1 MPGLNQLKKFASDM
15 RNVGDEVK
23 IRAQRGEKPAVVSLP
38 EGISEADDS
47 EDFVLGLPEKTDA
60 APEESESAVDS
71 GEENK
76 DTDLGSPAQEND
88 AVPDLDSILNANAS
102 QSDDEPDLS
111 EFIDEPEKKEPEEI
125 PLEDLDLEAL
135 LKSAPEESAQTE
147 AEQENVPFDESFGEN
162 LSKPDKKSDDFEDM
176 QMPDLPEDMDFG
188 TEPAAS
194 KNDDDFAFNGE
205 AIDLN
210 ADLPEDIVEK
220 DGFSPLPA
228 ENSAQKEQ
236 NELKNAENLE
246 DTPDSSDFELDDK
259 IKDIENPLGFSEAQ
273 KADENFDENL
283 NGGLNSS
290 PNASPDTSPNASP
303 DTHPDASPNASLNDF
318 SLPDFDSF
326 SMESPENS
334 ASSENSDFLENSG
347 AQTTEEENNT
357 AAAEIL
363 KGLSGSVDAS
373 ADVPAEDF
381 SSSIEELGSD
391 ENIDFGA
398 GSASFPGG
406 DEFPET
412 SLPGIGK
419 NLPDDDFLLDDDFK
433 IPGFSDTQTA
443 AFDKR
448 GRPKVDNVDFSQ
460 AKNGRPKNTL
470 TEEEYAVFRKNLS
483 DYPLNLRLAIEDL
496 VVKNEFTDDAVF
508 EIIQKILNKAPA
520 RQIASQLE
528 KMLDISIDVPRDYE
542 RRSFAQYEAYKQS
555 FQYQLKNRIIPGT
568 IAGIVI
574 AFVVSLLFQAG
585 VLFVYKPIMA
595 KIIYKQGY
603 ALLQNNEYPQSESK
617 FIDAVQYKP
626 IKKWFFKYAEGYREH
641 KQFER
646 AAQMYKN
653 ILGVFKHDKNAGLD
667 WAEMELY
674 DRANYERSEE
684 IVRREILDWH
694 INDSDGILL
703 LGDVF
708 LEWGETDFAKYE
720 QARQTYSDLIQ
731 LYGATDLYMSRMLRY
746 FIRTDK
752 LKNVIELKNRF
763 YPREKSLEAKDWTEL
778 SGYLLDKLYGNLSR
792 SDEYLRAK
800 IEDVK
805 AMLDIAEKK
814 DSKNPL
820 AHYNLARYFI
830 RNSNFESARR
840 KLLASLDCF
849 DKLAVRTKKSVYSEI
864 DACRLL
870 GELYTDL
877 SQYIK
882 AQEAYT
888 RGIDLFQSE
897 NEKNGLEGDL
907 NTGILYADMG
917 DIEYFISGD
926 MDAALKNYEYSV
938 LNKNSTPTVNYRIG
952 VINYN
957 KQNYEN
963 ALTFFIK
970 ALEKKDADQNLL
982 LAAGNTL
989 ALRGD
994 NFAAQGYYNRLLSLL
1009 NEEKA
1014 HHALLFPQAKEE
1026 DSQLVE
1032 MILKTNNNL
1041 GVVLNKIARQT
1052 GNSQMNGKSFECF
1065 VESIRAWDALTRNQ
1079 ETMVRLGGSNL
1090 ALQNSKYISA
1100 SMAEFEPAIYT
1111 DIPRTL
1117 VGEKVLK

>member
-147 AEQENVPFDESFGEN
+147 AEQKDVPFDESFGEN
-162 LSKPDKKSDDFEDM
+162 LSEPDKKSDNFEKSDDFEDM

-236 NELKNAENLE
+236 NGLENVENLE
-246 DTPDSSDFELDDK
+246 NTPDSSDFELDDK
-259 IKDIENPLGFSEAQ
+259 IKDIENPLGLSESQ
-273 KADENFDENL
+273 KTDENFDENL
-283 NGGLNSS
+283 SDGLNSS
-290 PNASPDTSPNASP
+290 PDASPDN
-303 DTHPDASPNASLNDF
+303 SLNDF

-334 ASSENSDFLENSG
+334 ASPENSDFSENSG
-347 AQTTEEENNT
+347 AQTTEEENDT

-398 GSASFPGG
+398 GSSSFPGG

-448 GRPKVDNVDFSQ
+448 GRPKVDVVDFSQ

-585 VLFVYKPIMA
+585 VMFVYKPIMA

-752 LKNVIELKNRF
+752 LKNVIELKSRF

-830 RNSNFESARR
+830 RNSNFEFARR
-840 KLLASLDCF
+840 KLLTSLDCF
-849 DKLAVRTKKSVYSEI
+849 DKLSVRTKKSVYSEI

-926 MDAALKNYEYSV
+926 MDAALKNYEHSV

>member
-76 DTDLGSPAQEND
+76 DTDLGSQAQEND

-246 DTPDSSDFELDDK
+246 DMPDSSDFELDDK

-273 KADENFDENL
+273 KADENFDEKL
-283 NGGLNSS
+283 NGGLNS
-290 PNASPDTSPNASP
+290 SPNASP

-334 ASSENSDFLENSG
+334 ASSENSDFSENSG

-443 AFDKR
+443 AFDKL

-470 TEEEYAVFRKNLS
+470 TEEEYEVFRKNLS

-708 LEWGETDFAKYE
+708 
-720 QARQTYSDLIQ
+720 
-731 LYGATDLYMSRMLRY
+731 
-746 FIRTDK
+746 
-752 LKNVIELKNRF
+752 
-763 YPREKSLEAKDWTEL
+763 
-778 SGYLLDKLYGNLSR
+778 
-792 SDEYLRAK
+792 
-800 IEDVK
+800 
-805 AMLDIAEKK
+805 
-814 DSKNPL
+814 SKMP
-820 AHYNLARYFI
+820 
-830 RNSNFESARR
+830 
-840 KLLASLDCF
+840 
-849 DKLAVRTKKSVYSEI
+849 
-864 DACRLL
+864 
-870 GELYTDL
+870 
-877 SQYIK
+877 
-882 AQEAYT
+882 
-888 RGIDLFQSE
+888 
-897 NEKNGLEGDL
+897 
-907 NTGILYADMG
+907 
-917 DIEYFISGD
+917 IS
-926 MDAALKNYEYSV
+926 
-938 LNKNSTPTVNYRIG
+938 
-952 VINYN
+952 
-957 KQNYEN
+957 
-963 ALTFFIK
+963 
-970 ALEKKDADQNLL
+970 
-982 LAAGNTL
+982 
-989 ALRGD
+989 
-994 NFAAQGYYNRLLSLL
+994 
-1009 NEEKA
+1009 
-1014 HHALLFPQAKEE
+1014 
-1026 DSQLVE
+1026 
-1032 MILKTNNNL
+1032 
-1041 GVVLNKIARQT
+1041 
-1052 GNSQMNGKSFECF
+1052 
-1065 VESIRAWDALTRNQ
+1065 
-1079 ETMVRLGGSNL
+1079 
-1090 ALQNSKYISA
+1090 
-1100 SMAEFEPAIYT
+1100 
-1111 DIPRTL
+1111 
-1117 VGEKVLK
+1117 

>member
-47 EDFVLGLPEKTDA
+47 EDFVLGLPEKMDA

-76 DTDLGSPAQEND
+76 NTDLGSPAQEND

-135 LKSAPEESAQTE
+135 LKSAPEKSAQTE

-188 TEPAAS
+188 TEPVAS

-236 NELKNAENLE
+236 NELKNSENLE
-246 DTPDSSDFELDDK
+246 NTPDSSDFELDDK
-259 IKDIENPLGFSEAQ
+259 IKDIENPLGLSESQ
-273 KADENFDENL
+273 KPDENFDENL
-283 NGGLNSS
+283 NDGLNSS
-290 PNASPDTSPNASP
+290 PDTRPDASPDAN
-303 DTHPDASPNASLNDF
+303 PNASLNDF

-334 ASSENSDFLENSG
+334 ASSKNSDFSEDSG
-347 AQTTEEENNT
+347 AQTTEEENDT

-752 LKNVIELKNRF
+752 LKNVIELKSRF

-814 DSKNPL
+814 D
-820 AHYNLARYFI
+820 
-830 RNSNFESARR
+830 
-840 KLLASLDCF
+840 
-849 DKLAVRTKKSVYSEI
+849 
-864 DACRLL
+864 
-870 GELYTDL
+870 
-877 SQYIK
+877 
-882 AQEAYT
+882 
-888 RGIDLFQSE
+888 
-897 NEKNGLEGDL
+897 
-907 NTGILYADMG
+907 
-917 DIEYFISGD
+917 
-926 MDAALKNYEYSV
+926 
-938 LNKNSTPTVNYRIG
+938 
-952 VINYN
+952 
-957 KQNYEN
+957 
-963 ALTFFIK
+963 
-970 ALEKKDADQNLL
+970 
-982 LAAGNTL
+982 
-989 ALRGD
+989 
-994 NFAAQGYYNRLLSLL
+994 
-1009 NEEKA
+1009 
-1014 HHALLFPQAKEE
+1014 
-1026 DSQLVE
+1026 
-1032 MILKTNNNL
+1032 
-1041 GVVLNKIARQT
+1041 
-1052 GNSQMNGKSFECF
+1052 
-1065 VESIRAWDALTRNQ
+1065 
-1079 ETMVRLGGSNL
+1079 
-1090 ALQNSKYISA
+1090 
-1100 SMAEFEPAIYT
+1100 
-1111 DIPRTL
+1111 
-1117 VGEKVLK
+1117 

>member
-71 GEENK
+71 GEENNE
-76 DTDLGSPAQEND
+76 TDLGSPAQEND

-147 AEQENVPFDESFGEN
+147 TEQEDVPFDESFGEN

-290 PNASPDTSPNASP
+290 PNASPDT
-303 DTHPDASPNASLNDF
+303 HPDASPNASLNDF

-334 ASSENSDFLENSG
+334 ASSENSDFSENSG

-398 GSASFPGG
+398 GSSSFPGG

-443 AFDKR
+443 AFDKL

-752 LKNVIELKNRF
+752 LKNVIELKSRF

-805 AMLDIAEKK
+805 AMLDIAEKE

-820 AHYNLARYFI
+820 APYTLARYFI

-926 MDAALKNYEYSV
+926 MDAALKNYEHSV

>member
-15 RNVGDEVK
+15 QNVGDEVK
-23 IRAQRGEKPAVVSLP
+23 IRAQRGEKPAVVPFP
-38 EGISEADDS
+38 EGISEEDDS
-47 EDFVLGLPEKTDA
+47 EDFVLGLPEKTDDS
-60 APEESESAVDS
+60 PENSVSAVDS
-71 GEENK
+71 GEEKNEQ
-76 DTDLGSPAQEND
+76 DLSSQTQEND
-88 AVPDLDSILNANAS
+88 AVPDLDSLLDSNAS
-102 QSDDEPDLS
+102 HSGDEPDLS
-111 EFIDEPEKKEPEEI
+111 EFLDEPEKKEPEKKEPEEI

-147 AEQENVPFDESFGEN
+147 AEQENVPFDGLSGEN
-162 LSKPDKKSDDFEDM
+162 LSEPEKKSDNFEGM
-176 QMPDLPEDMDFG
+176 QMPDLPDDMDFG
-188 TEPAAS
+188 TENTAS

-220 DGFSPLPA
+220 DGFSPLPDIEDA
-228 ENSAQKEQ
+228 ENPE
-236 NELKNAENLE
+236 NAAN
-246 DTPDSSDFELDDK
+246 SSVFELDDK
-259 IKDIENPLGFSEAQ
+259 TKNIENPMGLSES
-273 KADENFDENL
+273 KKTDEKFDENL
-283 NGGLNSS
+283 NSDSNF
-290 PNASPDTSPNASP
+290 SPDTRP
-303 DTHPDASPNASLNDF
+303 DTRLNDF
-318 SLPDFDSF
+318 NLPDFDSF
-326 SMESPENS
+326 SMESPK
-334 ASSENSDFLENSG
+334 NSDFSEGSAGSENPVSSEGSG
-347 AQTTEEENNT
+347 SKTTEEENDT

-363 KGLSGSVDAS
+363 KGLSSPVDAS
-373 ADVPAEDF
+373 VDVPAEDF

-391 ENIDFGA
+391 GNIDFGT
-398 GSASFPGG
+398 GNASFSSG

-448 GRPKVDNVDFSQ
+448 GRPKVDVVDFSQ
-460 AKNGRPKNTL
+460 AKSGRPKNTL
-470 TEEEYAVFRKNLS
+470 TEEEYETFRKNLS
-483 DYPLNLRLAIEDL
+483 GYPLNLRLAIEDL

-555 FQYQLKNRIIPGT
+555 FQFQLKNRIIPGT

-574 AFVVSLLFQAG
+574 AFVVSLLFRAG

-595 KIIYKQGY
+595 NIIYKQGY

-617 FIDAVQYKP
+617 FVDAVQYKP
-626 IKKWFFKYAEGYREH
+626 VKKWFFKYAEGYREH

-667 WAEMELY
+667 WAKMELY

-708 LEWGETDFAKYE
+708 LEWGETDFSKYE

-752 LKNVIELKNRF
+752 LKNVIELKSRF

-778 SGYLLDKLYGNLSR
+778 SGYLLDKLYGKLSR

-840 KLLASLDCF
+840 KLLVALDCF
-849 DKLAVRTKKSVYSEI
+849 DKLSVRTKKSVYSEI

-888 RGIDLFQSE
+888 RGIDLFQRE

-1014 HHALLFPQAKEE
+1014 HHALLFPQAKE
-1026 DSQLVE
+1026 DDAQLVE
-1032 MILKTNNNL
+1032 MILKTTNNL

>member
-15 RNVGDEVK
+15 QNVGDEVK
-23 IRAQRGEKPAVVSLP
+23 IRAQRGEKPAVVPFP
-38 EGISEADDS
+38 EGISEEDDS
-47 EDFVLGLPEKTDA
+47 EDFVLGLPEKTDDS
-60 APEESESAVDS
+60 PENSVSAVDS
-71 GEENK
+71 GEEKNEQ
-76 DTDLGSPAQEND
+76 DLSSQTQEND
-88 AVPDLDSILNANAS
+88 AVPDLDSLLDSNAS
-102 QSDDEPDLS
+102 HSGDEPDLS
-111 EFIDEPEKKEPEEI
+111 EFLDEPEKKEPEKKEPEEI

-147 AEQENVPFDESFGEN
+147 AEQENVPFDGLSGEN
-162 LSKPDKKSDDFEDM
+162 LSEPEKKSDNFKGI
-176 QMPDLPEDMDFG
+176 QMPDLPDDMDFG
-188 TEPAAS
+188 TENTAS

-220 DGFSPLPA
+220 DGFSPLPDIEDA
-228 ENSAQKEQ
+228 ENPE
-236 NELKNAENLE
+236 NAAN
-246 DTPDSSDFELDDK
+246 SSEFELDDK
-259 IKDIENPLGFSEAQ
+259 TKNIENPMGLSES
-273 KADENFDENL
+273 KKTDEKFDENL
-283 NGGLNSS
+283 NSDSNFS
-290 PNASPDTSPNASP
+290 PDSSPDTR
-303 DTHPDASPNASLNDF
+303 LNDF
-318 SLPDFDSF
+318 NLPDFDSF
-326 SMESPENS
+326 SMESPK
-334 ASSENSDFLENSG
+334 NSDFSEGSAGSENPVSSEGSG
-347 AQTTEEENNT
+347 SKTTEEENDT

-363 KGLSGSVDAS
+363 KGLSSPVDAS
-373 ADVPAEDF
+373 VDVPAEDF

-391 ENIDFGA
+391 GNIDFGT
-398 GSASFPGG
+398 GNASFSSG

-448 GRPKVDNVDFSQ
+448 GRPKVDVVDFSQ
-460 AKNGRPKNTL
+460 AKSGRPKNTL
-470 TEEEYAVFRKNLS
+470 TEEEYETFRKNLS
-483 DYPLNLRLAIEDL
+483 GYPLNLRLAIEDL

-555 FQYQLKNRIIPGT
+555 FQFQLKNRIIPGT

-574 AFVVSLLFQAG
+574 AFVVSLLFRAG

-595 KIIYKQGY
+595 NIIYKQGY

-617 FIDAVQYKP
+617 FVDAVQYKP
-626 IKKWFFKYAEGYREH
+626 VKKWFFKYAEGYREH

-667 WAEMELY
+667 WAKMELY

-708 LEWGETDFAKYE
+708 LEWGETDFSKYE

-752 LKNVIELKNRF
+752 LKNVIELKSRF

-778 SGYLLDKLYGNLSR
+778 SGYLLDKLYGKLSR

-840 KLLASLDCF
+840 KLLVALDCF
-849 DKLAVRTKKSVYSEI
+849 DKLSVRTKKSVYSEI

-888 RGIDLFQSE
+888 RGIDLFQRE

-1014 HHALLFPQAKEE
+1014 HHALLFPQAKE
-1026 DSQLVE
+1026 DDAQLVE
-1032 MILKTNNNL
+1032 MILKTTNNL

>member
-15 RNVGDEVK
+15 QNVGDEVK

-47 EDFVLGLPEKTDA
+47 EDFVLGLPEKMDA

-71 GEENK
+71 GEENNEQS
-76 DTDLGSPAQEND
+76 LSSPTQEND
-88 AVPDLDSILNANAS
+88 AAPDLDSLLNANAS

-111 EFIDEPEKKEPEEI
+111 EFLDEPEKKEPEEI

-135 LKSAPEESAQTE
+135 LKSAPEESVQSE
-147 AEQENVPFDESFGEN
+147 AEQENVPFDEPASEN
-162 LSKPDKKSDDFEDM
+162 LSEPDKNSDNFDSFEDR
-176 QMPDLPEDMDFG
+176 QMLNLPDDMDFG
-188 TEPAAS
+188 TDPDSS

-228 ENSAQKEQ
+228 GNSAQKEQ
-236 NELKNAENLE
+236 NGLENAENLE
-246 DTPDSSDFELDDK
+246 NTPDSSDFELDDK
-259 IKDIENPLGFSEAQ
+259 IKDIENPLGLSESQ
-273 KADENFDENL
+273 KTDKNFDENL
-283 NGGLNSS
+283 NGGLN
-290 PNASPDTSPNASP
+290 ASPD
-303 DTHPDASPNASLNDF
+303 DF

-334 ASSENSDFLENSG
+334 DFSENSASLESSST
-347 AQTTEEENNT
+347 QTTEEENDT

-391 ENIDFGA
+391 GNIDFGA
-398 GSASFPGG
+398 GSVSFSGG

-448 GRPKVDNVDFSQ
+448 GHPKVDVVDFSQ

-470 TEEEYAVFRKNLS
+470 TEEEYEVFRKNLS

-595 KIIYKQGY
+595 NIIYKQGY

-626 IKKWFFKYAEGYREH
+626 VKKWFFKYAEGYREH

-752 LKNVIELKNRF
+752 LKNVIELKSRF
-763 YPREKSLEAKDWTEL
+763 YPREKSLEARDWTEL

-849 DKLAVRTKKSVYSEI
+849 DKLSIRTKKSVYSEI

-870 GELYTDL
+870 GELYTNL

-882 AQEAYT
+882 AQESYT
-888 RGIDLFQSE
+888 RGIDLFQNE

-926 MDAALKNYEYSV
+926 MDAALKNYEHSV

-994 NFAAQGYYNRLLSLL
+994 NFAAQGYYNRLLTLL

-1026 DSQLVE
+1026 DAQLVE

>member
-15 RNVGDEVK
+15 QNVGDEVK

-47 EDFVLGLPEKTDA
+47 EDFVLGLPEKMDA

-71 GEENK
+71 GEENNEQS
-76 DTDLGSPAQEND
+76 LSSPTQENE
-88 AVPDLDSILNANAS
+88 AAPDLDSLLNANAS

-111 EFIDEPEKKEPEEI
+111 EFLDEPEKKEPEEI

-135 LKSAPEESAQTE
+135 LKSAPEESVQSE
-147 AEQENVPFDESFGEN
+147 AEQENVPFDEPASEN
-162 LSKPDKKSDDFEDM
+162 LSEPDKNSDNFDSFEDR
-176 QMPDLPEDMDFG
+176 QMLNLPDDMDFG
-188 TEPAAS
+188 TDPDSS

-228 ENSAQKEQ
+228 GDSAQKKQ
-236 NELKNAENLE
+236 NGLENAENLE
-246 DTPDSSDFELDDK
+246 NTPDSSDFELDDK
-259 IKDIENPLGFSEAQ
+259 IKDIEKPLGLSESQ
-273 KADENFDENL
+273 KTDKNFDENL
-283 NGGLNSS
+283 NAGL
-290 PNASPDTSPNASP
+290 NASPD
-303 DTHPDASPNASLNDF
+303 DF

-334 ASSENSDFLENSG
+334 DFSENSASLESSST
-347 AQTTEEENNT
+347 QTTEEENDT

-391 ENIDFGA
+391 GNIDFGA
-398 GSASFPGG
+398 GSVSFSGG

-448 GRPKVDNVDFSQ
+448 GRPKVDVVDFSQ

-470 TEEEYAVFRKNLS
+470 TEEEYEVFRKNLS

-508 EIIQKILNKAPA
+508 EIIQKILNKVPA

-595 KIIYKQGY
+595 NIIYKQGY

-626 IKKWFFKYAEGYREH
+626 EKKWFFKYAEGYREH

-752 LKNVIELKNRF
+752 LKNVIELKSRF
-763 YPREKSLEAKDWTEL
+763 YPREKSLEARDWTEL

-849 DKLAVRTKKSVYSEI
+849 DKLSIRTKKSVYSEI

-882 AQEAYT
+882 AQESYT
-888 RGIDLFQSE
+888 RGIDLFQNE

-926 MDAALKNYEYSV
+926 MDAALKNYEHSV

-1026 DSQLVE
+1026 DAQLVE

>member
-111 EFIDEPEKKEPEEI
+111 EFIDKPEKKEPEEI
-125 PLEDLDLEAL
+125 PLEDLDLESL

-246 DTPDSSDFELDDK
+246 NTPDSSDFELDDK
-259 IKDIENPLGFSEAQ
+259 IKDIENPLGLSEAQ
-273 KADENFDENL
+273 KPDENFEEKL

-290 PNASPDTSPNASP
+290 PDASPDTTP
-303 DTHPDASPNASLNDF
+303 DTSSDTSPNASLNDF

-334 ASSENSDFLENSG
+334 ASSKNSDFSEDSG
-347 AQTTEEENNT
+347 AQTTEEENDT

-542 RRSFAQYEAYKQS
+542 RRSFSQYEAYKQS

-585 VLFVYKPIMA
+585 VMFVYKPIMA

-641 KQFER
+641 QQF
-646 AAQMYKN
+646 
-653 ILGVFKHDKNAGLD
+653 
-667 WAEMELY
+667 
-674 DRANYERSEE
+674 
-684 IVRREILDWH
+684 
-694 INDSDGILL
+694 
-703 LGDVF
+703 
-708 LEWGETDFAKYE
+708 
-720 QARQTYSDLIQ
+720 
-731 LYGATDLYMSRMLRY
+731 
-746 FIRTDK
+746 
-752 LKNVIELKNRF
+752 
-763 YPREKSLEAKDWTEL
+763 
-778 SGYLLDKLYGNLSR
+778 
-792 SDEYLRAK
+792 
-800 IEDVK
+800 
-805 AMLDIAEKK
+805 
-814 DSKNPL
+814 
-820 AHYNLARYFI
+820 
-830 RNSNFESARR
+830 
-840 KLLASLDCF
+840 
-849 DKLAVRTKKSVYSEI
+849 
-864 DACRLL
+864 
-870 GELYTDL
+870 
-877 SQYIK
+877 
-882 AQEAYT
+882 
-888 RGIDLFQSE
+888 
-897 NEKNGLEGDL
+897 
-907 NTGILYADMG
+907 
-917 DIEYFISGD
+917 
-926 MDAALKNYEYSV
+926 
-938 LNKNSTPTVNYRIG
+938 
-952 VINYN
+952 
-957 KQNYEN
+957 
-963 ALTFFIK
+963 
-970 ALEKKDADQNLL
+970 
-982 LAAGNTL
+982 
-989 ALRGD
+989 
-994 NFAAQGYYNRLLSLL
+994 
-1009 NEEKA
+1009 
-1014 HHALLFPQAKEE
+1014 
-1026 DSQLVE
+1026 
-1032 MILKTNNNL
+1032 
-1041 GVVLNKIARQT
+1041 
-1052 GNSQMNGKSFECF
+1052 
-1065 VESIRAWDALTRNQ
+1065 
-1079 ETMVRLGGSNL
+1079 
-1090 ALQNSKYISA
+1090 
-1100 SMAEFEPAIYT
+1100 
-1111 DIPRTL
+1111 
-1117 VGEKVLK
+1117 

>member
-15 RNVGDEVK
+15 QNVGDEVK

-47 EDFVLGLPEKTDA
+47 EDFVLGLPEKMDA

-71 GEENK
+71 GEENNEQS
-76 DTDLGSPAQEND
+76 LSSPTQENE
-88 AVPDLDSILNANAS
+88 AALDLDSLLNANAS

-111 EFIDEPEKKEPEEI
+111 EFLDEPEKKEPEEI

-135 LKSAPEESAQTE
+135 LKSAPEESVQSE
-147 AEQENVPFDESFGEN
+147 AEQENVPFDEPASEN
-162 LSKPDKKSDDFEDM
+162 LSEPDKNSDNFDSFEDR
-176 QMPDLPEDMDFG
+176 QMLNLPDDMDFG
-188 TEPAAS
+188 TDPDSS

-228 ENSAQKEQ
+228 GDSAQKEQ
-236 NELKNAENLE
+236 NGLENAENLE
-246 DTPDSSDFELDDK
+246 NTPDSSDFELDDK
-259 IKDIENPLGFSEAQ
+259 IKDIETPLDLSESQ
-273 KADENFDENL
+273 KTDKNFDENL
-283 NGGLNSS
+283 NGGLN
-290 PNASPDTSPNASP
+290 ASPD
-303 DTHPDASPNASLNDF
+303 DF

-334 ASSENSDFLENSG
+334 DFSENSASLESSST
-347 AQTTEEENNT
+347 QTTEEENDT

-391 ENIDFGA
+391 GNIDFGA
-398 GSASFPGG
+398 GSVSFSGG

-412 SLPGIGK
+412 ALPGIGK

-443 AFDKR
+443 AFDKS
-448 GRPKVDNVDFSQ
+448 GRPKVDVVDFSQ

-470 TEEEYAVFRKNLS
+470 TEEEYEVFRKNLS

-542 RRSFAQYEAYKQS
+542 RRSFSQYEAYKQS

-595 KIIYKQGY
+595 NIIYKQGY

-626 IKKWFFKYAEGYREH
+626 VKKWFFKYAEGYREH

-752 LKNVIELKNRF
+752 LKNVIELKSRF
-763 YPREKSLEAKDWTEL
+763 YPREKSLEARDWTEL

-849 DKLAVRTKKSVYSEI
+849 DKLSIRTKKSVYSEI

-870 GELYTDL
+870 GELYTGL

-882 AQEAYT
+882 AQESYT
-888 RGIDLFQSE
+888 RGIDLFQNE

-926 MDAALKNYEYSV
+926 MDAALKNYEHSV

-1026 DSQLVE
+1026 DAQLVE